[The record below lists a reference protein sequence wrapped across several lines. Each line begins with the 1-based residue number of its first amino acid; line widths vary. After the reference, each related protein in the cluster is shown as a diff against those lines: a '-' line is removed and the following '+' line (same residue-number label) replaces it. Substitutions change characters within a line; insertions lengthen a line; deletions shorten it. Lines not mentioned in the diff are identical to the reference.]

1 MILSI
6 LYLSEDDETVFD
18 FIGYS
23 LESSLGDAT
32 VKNFIADNEKD
43 AINILEFNNINLIV
57 ADMNI
62 SSIYSFEFYD
72 KLHLDV
78 KFQDIPFVFLSSNE
92 EDQEISILKGLSNFF
107 LKPLDVDQLL
117 ETLHNI
123 LDNTKSNNTKNLDY
137 SLDYEIEE
145 DTEQTKLLEEILEFT
160 SIIDQKIEQNDIES
174 IKELS
179 QKIKDNTNSLLSTNS
194 EYSNFL

>member
-23 LESSLGDAT
+23 LESSLGDCT
-32 VKNFIADNEKD
+32 IKNFVADNEKD
-43 AINILEFNNINLIV
+43 AIEILEFNNINLIV

-62 SSIYSFEFYD
+62 DSIYSFEFYD
-72 KLHLDV
+72 KLNLDV

-92 EDQEISILKGLSNFF
+92 DDQEISILKGISNFF

-123 LDNTKSNNTKNLDY
+123 LDNTKSNQTNNLDY
-137 SLDYEIEE
+137 TIDYDEYNDGDKSERI
-145 DTEQTKLLEEILEFT
+145 KLLEDILSLT
-160 SIIDQKIEQNDIES
+160 TIIDDKIEQNDLES
-174 IKELS
+174 IKDLS
-179 QKIKDNTNSLLSTNS
+179 KKIKEHTNTLLLEPS
-194 EYSNFL
+194 YY

>member
-1 MILSI
+1 MILNI

-23 LESSLGDAT
+23 LESSLGDCSI
-32 VKNFIADNEKD
+32 KNFVADEEKD
-43 AINILEFNNINLIV
+43 AIKILEFNNINLIV

-62 SSIYSFEFYD
+62 KSIYSFEFYD
-72 KLHLDV
+72 KLHADV
-78 KFQDIPFVFLSSNE
+78 KFEHIPFVFLSSNE

-123 LDNTKSNNTKNLDY
+123 LSQKPSDNSYINNFSEDYNLEENSKDNLLLNEILDY
-137 SLDYEIEE
+137 TEQIENEIEN
-145 DTEQTKLLEEILEFT
+145 
-160 SIIDQKIEQNDIES
+160 NDIES
-174 IKELS
+174 IKILS
-179 QKIKDNTNSLLSTNS
+179 QKIKDNTNKLLLETS
-194 EYSNFL
+194 YY

>member
-1 MILSI
+1 MLLNI

-23 LESSLGDAT
+23 LESSLGDCSI
-32 VKNFIADNEKD
+32 KNFVADEEKE
-43 AINILEFNNINLIV
+43 AIDIIEFNNINLIV

-62 SSIYSFEFYD
+62 KSIYSFEFYD
-72 KLHLDV
+72 KLHADV
-78 KFQDIPFVFLSSNE
+78 KFTHIPFVFLSSNE

-145 DTEQTKLLEEILEFT
+145 DAEQTKLLEEILEFT
-160 SIIDQKIEQNDIES
+160 SIIDEKIEQNDIEA

-179 QKIKDNTNSLLSTNS
+179 QKIKDNTNTILSANS